1 MVHAAIIEG
10 ETREDIAERLDL
22 SKGAVSVR
30 LHRGLTR
37 LRDRLEELSALPLV
51 GIRPATD
58 RGLEDV
64 WDVVARRVVR

>member
-37 LRDRLEELSALPLV
+37 LLSL
-51 GIRPATD
+51 IHI
-58 RGLEDV
+58 
-64 WDVVARRVVR
+64 